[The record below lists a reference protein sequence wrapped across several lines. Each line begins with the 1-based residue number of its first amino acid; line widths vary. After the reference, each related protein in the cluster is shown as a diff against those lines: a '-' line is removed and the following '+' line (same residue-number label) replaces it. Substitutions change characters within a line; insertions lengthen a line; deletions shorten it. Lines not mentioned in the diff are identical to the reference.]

1 MGADIFLTIL
11 ELLFFQE
18 APVFR
23 QQFQLS
29 QIVLEKRLNS
39 SVGAIIAEIVEKITV
54 GWEGLNRV
62 QNL

>member
-29 QIVLEKRLNS
+29 QIGLEKRLNS
-39 SVGAIIAEIVEKITV
+39 SVGAIIADIVEQVTV
-54 GWEGLNRV
+54 GWERLNRV

>member
-18 APVFR
+18 APVFG

-29 QIVLEKRLNS
+29 QIGLEKRLNS
-39 SVGAIIAEIVEKITV
+39 SVGAIIADIVEQVTV
-54 GWEGLNRV
+54 GWERLNRV

>member
-1 MGADIFLTIL
+1 VGADIFLTIL

-29 QIVLEKRLNS
+29 QIGLEKRLNS
-39 SVGAIIAEIVEKITV
+39 SVGAIIAEIVEQVTV
-54 GWEGLNRV
+54 GWERLNRV

>member
-29 QIVLEKRLNS
+29 QIGLEKCLNS
-39 SVGAIIAEIVEKITV
+39 SVGAIIAEIVEQVTV
-54 GWEGLNRV
+54 GWERLNCG

>member
-1 MGADIFLTIL
+1 VGADIFLTIL

-29 QIVLEKRLNS
+29 QIGLEKRLNS
-39 SVGAIIAEIVEKITV
+39 SVGAIIADIVEQVTV
-54 GWEGLNRV
+54 GWERLNRV

>member
-29 QIVLEKRLNS
+29 QIGLEKRLNS
-39 SVGAIIAEIVEKITV
+39 SVGAIIAEIVEQITV
-54 GWEGLNRV
+54 GWERLNRV

>member
-1 MGADIFLTIL
+1 VGADIFLTIL

-18 APVFR
+18 APVFG

-29 QIVLEKRLNS
+29 QIGLEKRLNS
-39 SVGAIIAEIVEKITV
+39 SVGAIIADIVEQVTV
-54 GWEGLNRV
+54 GWERLNRV

>member
-39 SVGAIIAEIVEKITV
+39 SVGAIIAEIVEKVTV
-54 GWEGLNRV
+54 GWERLNRV

>member
-11 ELLFFQE
+11 ELLLFQE

-23 QQFQLS
+23 QQFHLS
-29 QIVLEKRLNS
+29 QIGLEKRLNS
-39 SVGAIIAEIVEKITV
+39 SVGAIIAEIVEQVTV
-54 GWEGLNRV
+54 GWERLNRV

>member
-29 QIVLEKRLNS
+29 QIGLEKRLNS
-39 SVGAIIAEIVEKITV
+39 SVGAIIAEIVEQVTV
-54 GWEGLNRV
+54 GWERLNRV

>member
-1 MGADIFLTIL
+1 MSADIFLTIL

-29 QIVLEKRLNS
+29 QIGLEKRLNS
-39 SVGAIIAEIVEKITV
+39 SVGAIIAEIVEQVTV
-54 GWEGLNRV
+54 GWERLNRV

>member
-23 QQFQLS
+23 QQFHLS
-29 QIVLEKRLNS
+29 QIGLEKRLNS
-39 SVGAIIAEIVEKITV
+39 SVGAIIAEIVEQVTV
-54 GWEGLNRV
+54 GWERLNRV

>member
-1 MGADIFLTIL
+1 VGADIFLTIL

-29 QIVLEKRLNS
+29 QIGFEKRLNS
-39 SVGAIIAEIVEKITV
+39 SVGAIIAEIIEQVTV
-54 GWEGLNRV
+54 GWERLNGV

>member
-29 QIVLEKRLNS
+29 QISLEKRLNS
-39 SVGAIIAEIVEKITV
+39 SVGAIIAEIVEQVTV

>member
-18 APVFR
+18 APMFC

-29 QIVLEKRLNS
+29 QIGLEKRLNS
-39 SVGAIIAEIVEKITV
+39 SVGAMIAEIVEQVTV
-54 GWEGLNRV
+54 GWERLNRV